1 MLSERNQGRTVD
13 ALALEGDEGRGKL
26 RKAAVRCRRP
36 VTRGC
41 PNGATLPAEGRES
54 PHSRRGE
61 PRELKHLSTGR
72 RRKQNVIPLVVA
84 SERGRAQTAR
94 VPARSGL

>member
-1 MLSERNQGRTVD
+1 MKQAYAPLGVFMLSERNQGRTVD

-41 PNGATLPAEGRES
+41 PNGATRPVEDRPLP
-54 PHSRRGE
+54 
-61 PRELKHLSTGR
+61 LSG
-72 RRKQNVIPLVVA
+72 KANP
-84 SERGRAQTAR
+84 GN
-94 VPARSGL
+94 